1 MPLLSAPGLSMGVVS
16 REVAVVGVPGRGSP
30 ELHTSVLG
38 VWLPHPGP
46 EHVPPHHPF
55 SLQLPRVV
63 AQPCHQAAA

>member
-38 VWLPHPGP
+38 VWLPAPGP
-46 EHVPPHHPF
+46 
-55 SLQLPRVV
+55 
-63 AQPCHQAAA
+63 